1 MNLHDEVFCQ
11 APQEHTLI
19 QGTPEW
25 HAFRLEHDGAS
36 EAAAA
41 LALSKKT
48 KRNELLHMKHTGL
61 AKEFSDWVQENI
73 LDHGHEVEAKARPL
87 VEEII
92 GKDLYPVTYSRGR
105 LSASC
110 DGLTMNRKI
119 AFEHK
124 QWNKELAAAVMA
136 GELPEEHAPQC
147 QQVLLVAGAEM
158 LYFVVSDG
166 TPNNLVYM
174 IVYPDPVW
182 FQRIIDGWDLFHKD
196 LDVYVPPEVIEKP
209 QAEVIMQLPAL
220 VIQVKGEVTTDNM
233 SDFAVAT
240 KEYLAGINTQL
251 VTDQDFVN
259 AEAHA
264 KECRTMASKL
274 ELTKEAMLSQT
285 VTIGE
290 AVRKIDAW
298 KEEYR
303 LMALQLEKDVVK
315 EKEARRLAILNSVK
329 LVYADYVAAL
339 GVEID
344 PIRLVLST
352 PDFAGAMKGKKSIKG
367 WQDAADDSLMNAR
380 MAADA
385 VAKEIRAKLTWYNQT
400 INTYFYLCH
409 DLQTIIQKPIDDF
422 KLVVTTRIERQK
434 QVAAEQLEAERQRI
448 QQEEEAKARA
458 KIEEEARVKAE
469 QDANAQKALE
479 DLEAE
484 TLAQQEAAE
493 AKQTAPASEPEPEA
507 TATSGNRPAV
517 LSAPTL
523 RAVVVEHQDEV
534 RDFLNT
540 LNVSDEKKNTI
551 RAYLMEFVKY
561 QAAMKLEAAA

>member
-1 MNLHDEVFCQ
+1 MNLSDEVFGQ

-36 EAAAA
+36 EAAAM
-41 LALSKKT
+41 LCLSKKT
-48 KRNELLHMKHTGL
+48 KRNELLYQKHTGL
-61 AKEFSDWVQENI
+61 AKEFSDWVQEHI
-73 LDHGHEVEAKARPL
+73 LDPGHEVEAKARPL

-110 DGLTMNRKI
+110 DGLTLNRRI

-124 QWNKELAAAVMA
+124 QWNKEYAALVMNN
-136 GELPEEHAPQC
+136 EFPEEHMPQC
-147 QQVLLVAGAEM
+147 QQVLLVTGAEM
-158 LYFVVSDG
+158 LYFVISDG
-166 TPNNLVYM
+166 TPNNLVYI

-182 FQRIIDGWDLFHKD
+182 FERIIDGWVLFHKD
-196 LDVYVPPEVIEKP
+196 LDVYVPPEVIAKP

-220 VIQVKGEVTTDNM
+220 SIQVRGEVTTSNM
-233 SDFAVAT
+233 DDFAVAT
-240 KEYLAGINTQL
+240 QAYLAGINTQL

-274 ELTKEAMLSQT
+274 DLTKEAMLSQT

-315 EKEARRLAILNSVK
+315 EKEARRLAILNAAK
-329 LVYADYVAAL
+329 LAYAEHVAAL
-339 GVEID
+339 EVEIE
-344 PIRLVLST
+344 PIRLVLSA

-367 WQDAADDSLMNAR
+367 WQDAADDALMNAR

-385 VAKEIRAKLTWYNQT
+385 AAKDIRAKLTWYNQT

-409 DLQTIIQKPIDDF
+409 DLQIIIQKPVDDF
-422 KLVVTTRIERQK
+422 KLLVTTRIDAHK
-434 QVAAEQLEAERQRI
+434 KAEADKLEAERVRI
-448 QQEEEAKARA
+448 QQEEEAKAKA
-458 KIEEEARVKAE
+458 KV
-469 QDANAQKALE
+469 
-479 DLEAE
+479 EAE
-484 TLAQQEAAE
+484 AERAAAE
-493 AKQTAPASEPEPEA
+493 AKAAEAKKTPDPTPTPTPAPTATTIPATLRSAPAKLTEVARPVA
-507 TATSGNRPAV
+507 QADTHDRPADA
-517 LSAPTL
+517 LIIATLALRFSAPEEKVIQWL
-523 RAVVVEHQDEV
+523 MGMDLEGALERLEV
-534 RDFLNT
+534 
-540 LNVSDEKKNTI
+540 
-551 RAYLMEFVKY
+551 
-561 QAAMKLEAAA
+561 AA